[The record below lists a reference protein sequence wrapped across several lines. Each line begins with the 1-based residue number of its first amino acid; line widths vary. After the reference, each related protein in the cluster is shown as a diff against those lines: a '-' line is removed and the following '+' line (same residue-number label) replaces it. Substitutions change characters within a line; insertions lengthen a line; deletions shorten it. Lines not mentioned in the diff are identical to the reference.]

1 MYFEYFGLH
10 EPPFSI
16 TPDTSF
22 YFASHSYKE
31 ALSTLLFAITSG
43 EGFIKITG
51 EVGTGKTL
59 LCRKLMSSL
68 DQNFKVAYVPN
79 PYLEPQ
85 SLLMV
90 LADELGIELPAE
102 ATQHAVLKALTH
114 GLLQFA
120 RTNIKIVVCL
130 DEVQAMPIETLEALR
145 LLSNLETE
153 KRKLLQ
159 VVIFGQPEL
168 EDKLNHASIRQL
180 KQRIT
185 FDYQL
190 DRLTKD
196 EMRYY
201 LNHRLVVAGYQ
212 GSRMFSNAALY
223 FLYKKSKGVPRLIN
237 ILAHKALLATYGK
250 GKKEVGMNEVLAAI
264 SDTKSVE
271 ATNSKMYLPTFILVL
286 VIIVLGSAFLLY
298 PNPLNLNIN
307 NLNLK

>member
-1 MYFEYFGLH
+1 MMYLNHFGLK
-10 EPPFSI
+10 ELPFSI

-22 YFASHSYKE
+22 YFASRGYQE
-31 ALSTLLFAITSG
+31 GLNTLLFAILSG

-68 DQNFKVAYVPN
+68 NQNFKVAYVPN

-90 LADELGIELPAE
+90 LAQELGITLPTDI
-102 ATQHAVLKALTH
+102 TQHALLNALTH
-114 GLLQFA
+114 GLLSFA
-120 RTNIKIVVCL
+120 RNDVKVVVCL

-185 FDYQL
+185 FEYQL
-190 DRLTKD
+190 GRLTFD
-196 EMRYY
+196 EMQYY
-201 LNHRLVVAGYQ
+201 LNHRLVIAGYQ
-212 GSRMFSNAALY
+212 GSRMFSKAALY
-223 FLYKKSKGVPRLIN
+223 IMYSKSKGIPRLVN

-250 GKKEVGMNEVLAAI
+250 GKHQVGLREVLAAV
-264 SDTKSVE
+264 SDTKSIESIWRKLHLQSISLSIFLSV
-271 ATNSKMYLPTFILVL
+271 F
-286 VIIVLGSAFLLY
+286 GSALLVY
-298 PNPLNLNIN
+298 PQ
-307 NLNLK
+307 

>member
-1 MYFEYFGLH
+1 MMYLKHFGLS
-10 EPPFSI
+10 EAPFSI

-22 YFASHSYKE
+22 YFASYSYQE
-31 ALSTLLFAITSG
+31 GLNTLLFAILSG

-68 DQNFKVAYVPN
+68 DSSFKVAYVPN

-90 LADELGIELPAE
+90 LAEELSIALPNAV
-102 ATQHAVLKALTH
+102 TQHALLTALTH
-114 GLLQFA
+114 ALLDFA
-120 RTNIKIVVCL
+120 RKDIKVVVCL

-185 FDYQL
+185 FEYQL
-190 DRLTKD
+190 DRLSRD
-196 EMRYY
+196 EMQYY
-201 LNHRLVVAGYQ
+201 LNHRLIIAGYQ
-212 GSRMFSNAALY
+212 GSRMFSGAALTLLY
-223 FLYKKSKGVPRLIN
+223 FKSNGVPRLVN
-237 ILAHKALLATYGK
+237 ILAHKALLAAYGK
-250 GKKEVGMNEVLAAI
+250 GKQQVGLAEAFAAI
-264 SDTKSVE
+264 SDTKSIE
-271 ATNSKMYLPTFILVL
+271 STWRKLRLHGFSLSLFLCIC
-286 VIIVLGSAFLLY
+286 GSAFLVL
-298 PNPLNLNIN
+298 PKLS
-307 NLNLK
+307 

>member
-1 MYFEYFGLH
+1 MYLTHFGLKV
-10 EPPFSI
+10 PPFSI

-22 YFASHSYKE
+22 YFASPNYKVG
-31 ALSTLLFAITSG
+31 LNTLLFAILSG

-59 LCRKLMSSL
+59 LCRKLMRSL
-68 DQNFKVAYVPN
+68 NANFKVAYVPN
-79 PYLEPQ
+79 PYLEPK

-90 LADELGIELPAE
+90 LAQELGIVLPAE
-102 ATQHAVLKALTH
+102 STQHSLLNALTH
-114 GLLQFA
+114 SLLEFA
-120 RTNIKIVVCL
+120 RNNIKVVVCL

-168 EDKLNHASIRQL
+168 EAKLNHASIRQL

-185 FDYQL
+185 FEYRL
-190 DRLTKD
+190 SRLTRD
-196 EMRYY
+196 ETQFY
-201 LNHRLVVAGYQ
+201 LNHRLAIAGHA
-212 GSRMFSNAALY
+212 GGRMFTGAALAL
-223 FLYKKSKGVPRLIN
+223 LYLKSKGTPRLIN

-250 GKKEVGMNEVLAAI
+250 GKQQVGLKEMYAAI

-271 ATNSKMYLPTFILVL
+271 FSWKKLLGYGFSANIFIACFISMLSG
-286 VIIVLGSAFLLY
+286 ILLTY
-298 PNPLNLNIN
+298 PR
-307 NLNLK
+307 

>member
-1 MYFEYFGLH
+1 MLYLKHFGLN
-10 EPPFSI
+10 ELPFSI

-22 YFASHSYKE
+22 YFGSRSYQE
-31 ALSTLLFAITSG
+31 GLNTLLFAILSG

-68 DQNFKVAYVPN
+68 DSSFKVAYVPN

-90 LADELGIELPAE
+90 LADELGVALPSE
-102 ATQHAVLKALTH
+102 VTQHALLNALTYA
-114 GLLQFA
+114 LLDFA
-120 RTNIKIVVCL
+120 RNDIKVLVCL

-185 FDYQL
+185 FEYQL
-190 DRLTKD
+190 DRLSRD
-196 EMRYY
+196 EMQYY
-201 LNHRLVVAGYQ
+201 LSHRLVIAGYQ
-212 GSRMFSNAALY
+212 GSRMFSSAAMTLMY
-223 FLYKKSKGVPRLIN
+223 LKSKGVPRLVN

-250 GKKEVGMNEVLAAI
+250 GKYRVGFREVLAAAA
-264 SDTKSVE
+264 DTKSIE
-271 ATNSKMYLPTFILVL
+271 SIWRKIRLYTFSLTVL
-286 VIIVLGSAFLLY
+286 LAVCASAFLVY
-298 PNPLNLNIN
+298 A
-307 NLNLK
+307 K

>member
-1 MYFEYFGLH
+1 MYLQHFGLN
-10 EPPFSI
+10 EFPFSI
-16 TPDTSF
+16 TPDTSY
-22 YFASHSYKE
+22 YFASASYQD
-31 ALSTLLFAITSG
+31 ALNTVIFAITTG

-68 DQNFKVAYVPN
+68 DQSYKIAYVPN

-90 LADELGIELPAE
+90 LAEELNVKLPADLQV
-102 ATQHAVLKALTH
+102 TQHVILNALTH
-114 GLLQFA
+114 ALLNFA
-120 RTNIKIVVCL
+120 RENIKVVVCL

-168 EDKLNHASIRQL
+168 EEKLNHPSIRQL

-185 FDYQL
+185 FGYQL
-190 DRLTKD
+190 DLLNRD
-196 EMRYY
+196 EMTYY
-201 LNHRLVVAGYQ
+201 LNHRLSIAGYK
-212 GSRMFSNAALY
+212 GSRMFGRSALHLMY
-223 FLYKKSKGVPRLIN
+223 FYSKGVPRLVN

-250 GKKEVGMNEVLAAI
+250 GKHQVGIREMLASV
-264 SDTKSVE
+264 SDTKSIESTWWKSGLKIFSLTLLCGFFAVVLFMLVNK
-271 ATNSKMYLPTFILVL
+271 AT
-286 VIIVLGSAFLLY
+286 
-298 PNPLNLNIN
+298 
-307 NLNLK
+307 

>member
-1 MYFEYFGLH
+1 MLYLQHFGLN
-10 EPPFSI
+10 ELPFSI

-22 YFASHSYKE
+22 YFASNSYQE
-31 ALSTLLFAITSG
+31 GLNTLLFAITSG

-68 DQNFKVAYVPN
+68 DSHYKVAYVPN

-90 LADELGIELPAE
+90 LADELGIKLPE
-102 ATQHAVLKALTH
+102 QATQHLVLNAITH
-114 GLLQFA
+114 GLLDFA
-120 RTNIKIVVCL
+120 RNGIKVVVCL

-185 FDYQL
+185 FDYKLDQL
-190 DRLTKD
+190 TRD
-196 EMRYY
+196 EMQYY
-201 LNHRLVVAGYQ
+201 LNHRLVVAGYK
-212 GSRMFSNAALY
+212 GSRMFSNLALLAMY
-223 FLYKKSKGVPRLIN
+223 IKSKGTPRLVN
-237 ILAHKALLATYGK
+237 ILANKSLLATYGK
-250 GKKEVGMNEVLAAI
+250 GKHQVGIKEVLAAAA
-264 SDTKSVE
+264 DTKSTTQYSHKLLLQSLALLLLVTTPVVAYWMFMNNE
-271 ATNSKMYLPTFILVL
+271 TIIKLLPKI
-286 VIIVLGSAFLLY
+286 
-298 PNPLNLNIN
+298 
-307 NLNLK
+307 

>member
-1 MYFEYFGLH
+1 MMYLKHFGLS
-10 EPPFSI
+10 ETPYSI

-22 YFASHSYKE
+22 YFASKSYQE
-31 ALSTLLFAITSG
+31 GFNTLLFAILSG

-68 DQNFKVAYVPN
+68 DSKFKVAYVPN

-90 LADELGIELPAE
+90 LAQELGINLPSMV
-102 ATQHAVLKALTH
+102 TQHALLTALTH
-114 GLLQFA
+114 GLLDFA
-120 RTNIKIVVCL
+120 RKGIKVVVCL

-185 FDYQL
+185 FEYQL
-190 DRLTKD
+190 DRLSRD
-196 EMRYY
+196 EMQYY
-201 LNHRLVVAGYQ
+201 LNHRLVIAGYQ
-212 GSRMFSNAALY
+212 GSRVFTGTALALLY
-223 FLYKKSKGVPRLIN
+223 FKSKGVPRLVN
-237 ILAHKALLATYGK
+237 ILAHKALLAAYGK
-250 GKKEVGMNEVLAAI
+250 GKLQVGLSEAFAAV
-264 SDTKSVE
+264 SDTKSTASTWRKLRMHGFNLTLFLGVC
-271 ATNSKMYLPTFILVL
+271 
-286 VIIVLGSAFLLY
+286 GSAFLVL
-298 PNPLNLNIN
+298 P
-307 NLNLK
+307 K

>member
-1 MYFEYFGLH
+1 MYLNHYGLK
-10 EPPFSI
+10 ELPFSI

-22 YFASHSYKE
+22 YFASRSYQE
-31 ALSTLLFAITSG
+31 GLNTLLFAILSG

-68 DQNFKVAYVPN
+68 DASFKVAYVPN

-90 LADELGIELPAE
+90 LAQELGITLPTE
-102 ATQHAVLKALTH
+102 VTQHALLNALTH
-114 GLLQFA
+114 GLLDFA
-120 RTNIKIVVCL
+120 REGIKVVVCL

-153 KRKLLQ
+153 KCKLLQ

-185 FDYQL
+185 FEYQL
-190 DRLTKD
+190 GRLSSD

-201 LNHRLVVAGYQ
+201 LNHRLVIAGYQ
-212 GSRMFSNAALY
+212 GSRIFGNLALTLMY
-223 FLYKKSKGVPRLIN
+223 LKSKGVPRLVN

-250 GKKEVGMNEVLAAI
+250 GKHRVGVTEVLAAV
-264 SDTKSVE
+264 SDTKSIEPIWKKVHLHGFSL
-271 ATNSKMYLPTFILVL
+271 AVL
-286 VIIVLGSAFLLY
+286 LSVFGSALLVY
-298 PNPLNLNIN
+298 PQ
-307 NLNLK
+307 

>member
-1 MYFEYFGLH
+1 MYLKHFGLN
-10 EPPFSI
+10 ELPFSI

-22 YFASHSYKE
+22 YFASNSYQE
-31 ALSTLLFAITSG
+31 GLNTLLFAITSG

-59 LCRKLMSSL
+59 LCRKLMASL
-68 DQNFKVAYVPN
+68 DSSFKVAYVPN

-90 LADELGIELPAE
+90 LAEELGVSLPSE
-102 ATQHAVLKALTH
+102 VTQHAVLNALTH
-114 GLLQFA
+114 ALLNFA
-120 RTNIKIVVCL
+120 RNDIKVVVCL

-168 EDKLNHASIRQL
+168 EEKLNHASIRQL

-190 DRLTKD
+190 DQLNRD
-196 EMRYY
+196 EMQYY
-201 LNHRLVVAGYQ
+201 LNHRLVIAGYK
-212 GSRMFSNAALY
+212 GSRLFSSLALSLMY
-223 FLYKKSKGVPRLIN
+223 QKSKGTPRLVN
-237 ILAHKALLATYGK
+237 ILANKALLAAYGK
-250 GKKEVGMNEVLAAI
+250 GKHQVGFREVLAAAT
-264 SDTKSVE
+264 DTKSIE
-271 ATNSKMYLPTFILVL
+271 SGWRKIRLAGLSLTLLVC
-286 VIIVLGSAFLLY
+286 IFGTAFLLY
-298 PNPLNLNIN
+298 TNQLSQH
-307 NLNLK
+307 

>member
-1 MYFEYFGLH
+1 MYLQHFGLN
-10 EPPFSI
+10 EFPFSI
-16 TPDTSF
+16 TPDTSY
-22 YFASHSYKE
+22 YFASASYQD
-31 ALSTLLFAITSG
+31 ALNTVIFAVTTG

-68 DQNFKVAYVPN
+68 DQSYKIAYVPN

-90 LADELGIELPAE
+90 LAEELNVSLPSDVP
-102 ATQHAVLKALTH
+102 ATQHAILNALTH
-114 GLLQFA
+114 ALLNFA
-120 RTNIKIVVCL
+120 RDNIKVVVCL

-168 EDKLNHASIRQL
+168 EDKLNHPSIRQL

-190 DRLTKD
+190 DLLSRD
-196 EMRYY
+196 EMAYY
-201 LNHRLVVAGYQ
+201 LNHRLTIAGYQ
-212 GSRMFSNAALY
+212 GSRMFSRTALY
-223 FLYKKSKGVPRLIN
+223 LMFYHSKGVPRLIN

-250 GKKEVGMNEVLAAI
+250 GKHQVGMREVLAAV
-264 SDTKSVE
+264 SDTSSVE
-271 ATNSKMYLPTFILVL
+271 SNWLKIGLKSLFLTMLLGVFGLVL
-286 VIIVLGSAFLLY
+286 FMF
-298 PNPLNLNIN
+298 IN
-307 NLNLK
+307 NQTLY

>member
-1 MYFEYFGLH
+1 LVYLKHFGLN
-10 EPPFSI
+10 ELPFSI

-22 YFASHSYKE
+22 YFASSSYQE
-31 ALSTLLFAITSG
+31 GLNTLLFAITSG

-68 DQNFKVAYVPN
+68 DSTYKIAYVPN

-90 LADELGIELPAE
+90 LAEELGIKLPE
-102 ATQHAVLKALTH
+102 QATQHIVLNAITH
-114 GLLQFA
+114 GLLDFA
-120 RTNIKIVVCL
+120 RNGTKVVVCL

-185 FDYQL
+185 FDYKLDQL
-190 DRLTKD
+190 SHD
-196 EMRYY
+196 EMHYY
-201 LNHRLVVAGYQ
+201 LNHRLVVAGYK
-212 GSRMFSNAALY
+212 GSRMFSKLALLAMY
-223 FLYKKSKGVPRLIN
+223 IKSKGTPRLVN
-237 ILAHKALLATYGK
+237 ILANKALLATYGK
-250 GKKEVGMNEVLAAI
+250 GKHQVGVKEVLAAAA
-264 SDTKSVE
+264 DTKS
-271 ATNSKMYLPTFILVL
+271 TSPSSNKSRLHSLM
-286 VIIVLGSAFLLY
+286 FLLLISLSIAGY
-298 PNPLNLNIN
+298 WMYIHNENFIKLLPKL
-307 NLNLK
+307 

>member
-1 MYFEYFGLH
+1 MLYLKHFGLN
-10 EPPFSI
+10 ELPFSI

-22 YFASHSYKE
+22 YFGSRSYQE
-31 ALSTLLFAITSG
+31 GLNTLLFAILSG

-68 DQNFKVAYVPN
+68 DSSFKVAYVPN

-90 LADELGIELPAE
+90 LADELGIALPAE
-102 ATQHAVLKALTH
+102 VTQHALLNALTH
-114 GLLQFA
+114 ALLDFA
-120 RTNIKIVVCL
+120 RNGIKVVVCL
-130 DEVQAMPIETLEALR
+130 DEVQAMPIDTLEALR

-185 FDYQL
+185 FEYQL
-190 DRLTKD
+190 DRLSRD
-196 EMRYY
+196 EMQYY
-201 LNHRLVVAGYQ
+201 LSHRLVIAGYQ
-212 GSRMFSNAALY
+212 GSRMFSSAAMTLMY
-223 FLYKKSKGVPRLIN
+223 SKSKGVPRLVN
-237 ILAHKALLATYGK
+237 ILAHKALMATYGK
-250 GKKEVGMNEVLAAI
+250 GKYQVGFREVLAAAA
-264 SDTKSVE
+264 DTKSIE
-271 ATNSKMYLPTFILVL
+271 SSWRKIRLYTFSLTVL
-286 VIIVLGSAFLLY
+286 LAVCASAFLVY
-298 PNPLNLNIN
+298 A
-307 NLNLK
+307 K

>member
-1 MYFEYFGLH
+1 MYLQHFGLQ
-10 EPPFSI
+10 ESPFSI

-68 DQNFKVAYVPN
+68 DQSFKVAYVPN

-90 LADELGIELPAE
+90 LADELGIELPNTV
-102 ATQHAVLKALTH
+102 TQHLLLKTLTLE
-114 GLLQFA
+114 LLRFA
-120 RTNIKIVVCL
+120 RAGIKVVVCL

-168 EDKLNHASIRQL
+168 EEKLNQPSIRQL

-190 DRLTKD
+190 DRLTRD
-196 EMRYY
+196 EMQYY

-212 GSRMFSNAALY
+212 GSRMFSNIALY
-223 FLYKKSKGVPRLIN
+223 IMYLKSKGVPRLVN

-250 GKKEVGMNEVLAAI
+250 GKKEVGASEVLAAAA
-264 SDTKSVE
+264 DTKSVE
-271 ATNSKMYLPTFILVL
+271 SIGKKPFRLILMLVT
-286 VIIVLGSAFLLY
+286 VIIVLTGALLVY
-298 PNPLNLNIN
+298 PWVYPWIYSRYF
-307 NLNLK
+307 

>member
-1 MYFEYFGLH
+1 MMYLKHFGLS
-10 EPPFSI
+10 EAPFSI

-22 YFASHSYKE
+22 YFASHSYQE
-31 ALSTLLFAITSG
+31 GLNTLLFAILSG

-68 DQNFKVAYVPN
+68 DSSFKVAYVPN

-90 LADELGIELPAE
+90 LAEELGIALPTAV
-102 ATQHAVLKALTH
+102 TQHALLTALTH
-114 GLLQFA
+114 ALLDFA
-120 RTNIKIVVCL
+120 RKDIKVVVCL

-168 EDKLNHASIRQL
+168 EVKLNHASIRQL

-185 FDYQL
+185 FEYQL
-190 DRLTKD
+190 DRLSRD
-196 EMRYY
+196 EMQYY
-201 LNHRLVVAGYQ
+201 LSHRLIIAGYQ
-212 GSRMFSNAALY
+212 GSRMFSSAALTLLY
-223 FLYKKSKGVPRLIN
+223 FKSNGVPRLVN
-237 ILAHKALLATYGK
+237 ILAHKALLAAYGK
-250 GKKEVGMNEVLAAI
+250 GKQQVGLAEAFAAI
-264 SDTKSVE
+264 SDTKSIE
-271 ATNSKMYLPTFILVL
+271 STWRKLRLHGFSLSLFLCICS
-286 VIIVLGSAFLLY
+286 SAFLVL
-298 PNPLNLNIN
+298 P
-307 NLNLK
+307 KFS

>member
-1 MYFEYFGLH
+1 MYLKHFGLS
-10 EPPFSI
+10 EAPFSI

-22 YFASHSYKE
+22 YFASHSYQE
-31 ALSTLLFAITSG
+31 GLNTLLFAILSG

-68 DQNFKVAYVPN
+68 DASFKVAYVPN

-90 LADELGIELPAE
+90 LAQELGIKLPKTV
-102 ATQHAVLKALTH
+102 TQHALLTALSH
-114 GLLQFA
+114 SLVDFA
-120 RTNIKIVVCL
+120 RNNIKVVVCL

-180 KQRIT
+180 RQRIT
-185 FDYQL
+185 FEYKL
-190 DRLTKD
+190 DRLSYD
-196 EMRYY
+196 EMQYY
-201 LNHRLVVAGYQ
+201 LNHRLIVAGHQ
-212 GSRMFSNAALY
+212 GSRMFSKCALTLMY
-223 FLYKKSKGVPRLIN
+223 FKSKGVPRLVN
-237 ILAHKALLATYGK
+237 ILAHKSLLSAYGK
-250 GKKEVGMNEVLAAI
+250 GNRQVVLSDVFAAVA
-264 SDTKSVE
+264 DTKSIE
-271 ATNSKMYLPTFILVL
+271 SIWKKMRFYSFTLTILISVYGSTLL
-286 VIIVLGSAFLLY
+286 VFQ
-298 PNPLNLNIN
+298 
-307 NLNLK
+307 K

>member
-1 MYFEYFGLH
+1 MLYLKHFGLT
-10 EPPFSI
+10 ELPFSI

-22 YFASHSYKE
+22 YFASNSYQE
-31 ALSTLLFAITSG
+31 GLNTLLFAITSG

-68 DQNFKVAYVPN
+68 DSSFKIAYVPN

-90 LADELGIELPAE
+90 LADELGIELPE
-102 ATQHAVLKALTH
+102 QATQHNVLNAINH
-114 GLLQFA
+114 GLLDFA
-120 RTNIKIVVCL
+120 RNGTKVVVCL

-185 FDYQL
+185 FDYKLDQL
-190 DRLTKD
+190 SRD
-196 EMRYY
+196 EMQYY
-201 LNHRLVVAGYQ
+201 LNHRLAVAGYK
-212 GSRMFSNAALY
+212 GSRMFSKLA
-223 FLYKKSKGVPRLIN
+223 FLAMYIKSKGTPRLVN
-237 ILAHKALLATYGK
+237 ILAHKTLLATYGK
-250 GKKEVGMNEVLAAI
+250 GKREVGIIEVLAAAA
-264 SDTKSVE
+264 DTKS
-271 ATNSKMYLPTFILVL
+271 TTTQSNKFRWNILLLILITLPLVGYWVYIKNEGL
-286 VIIVLGSAFLLY
+286 IKLL
-298 PNPLNLNIN
+298 PKL
-307 NLNLK
+307 

>member
-1 MYFEYFGLH
+1 MYLEYYGLN
-10 EPPFSI
+10 EAPFNI

-22 YFASHSYKE
+22 YFASNSYKE
-31 ALSTLLFAITSG
+31 ALSTLLFAINSG

-68 DQNFKVAYVPN
+68 GENYKIAYVPN

-90 LADELGIELPAE
+90 LADELGIELPE
-102 ATQHAVLKALTH
+102 NSSQHVVLKQLNL
-114 GLLQFA
+114 GLLRFA
-120 RTNIKIVVCL
+120 RANMKVVVCL

-168 EDKLNHASIRQL
+168 EEKLNHASIRQL

-196 EMRYY
+196 EMQFY

-212 GSRMFSNAALY
+212 GSRLFTTAALHLMY
-223 FLYKKSKGVPRLIN
+223 LKSNGVPRLIN
-237 ILAHKALLATYGK
+237 ILAHKAMLVSYGK
-250 GKKEVGMNEVLAAI
+250 GKKNVGMNAVLSAAA
-264 SDTKSVE
+264 DTKSVE
-271 ATNSKMYLPTFILVL
+271 GHTKSRLHLFILTSV
-286 VIIVLGSAFLLY
+286 VIALGAIIFLY
-298 PNPLNLNIN
+298 P
-307 NLNLK
+307 K

>member
-1 MYFEYFGLH
+1 MYLKHFGLN
-10 EPPFSI
+10 ELPFSI

-22 YFASHSYKE
+22 YFASSSYQQG
-31 ALSTLLFAITSG
+31 LNTLLFAITSG

-68 DQNFKVAYVPN
+68 DSQYKVAYVPN

-90 LADELGIELPAE
+90 LAEELGIILPPTI
-102 ATQHAVLKALTH
+102 TQHSLLNAISHALIN
-114 GLLQFA
+114 FA
-120 RTNIKIVVCL
+120 RNDIKVVVCL

-153 KRKLLQ
+153 KRKLIQ

-168 EDKLNHASIRQL
+168 EEKLNHASIRQL

-190 DRLTKD
+190 DQLSRD
-196 EMRYY
+196 EMEYY
-201 LNHRLVVAGYQ
+201 LNHRMIIAGYK
-212 GSRMFSNAALY
+212 GSRLFSRLALY
-223 FLYKKSKGVPRLIN
+223 LMYSKTKGTPRLVN
-237 ILAHKALLATYGK
+237 ILANKALLAAFGK
-250 GKKEVGMNEVLAAI
+250 GKYQVRFREVWAAAADTASVKKVGSKSLLITSCVL
-264 SDTKSVE
+264 
-271 ATNSKMYLPTFILVL
+271 LLLVL
-286 VIIVLGSAFLLY
+286 LTVIYFKFIDQTVFSKLWV
-298 PNPLNLNIN
+298 
-307 NLNLK
+307 

>member
-1 MYFEYFGLH
+1 MLYLKHFGLT
-10 EPPFSI
+10 ELPFSI

-22 YFASHSYKE
+22 YFGSRSYQE
-31 ALSTLLFAITSG
+31 GFNTLLFAILSG

-68 DQNFKVAYVPN
+68 DSSFKVAYVPN

-90 LADELGIELPAE
+90 LADELSIMLPAE
-102 ATQHAVLKALTH
+102 VTQHALLNALTH
-114 GLLQFA
+114 ALLDFA
-120 RTNIKIVVCL
+120 RNGIKVVVCL

-145 LLSNLETE
+145 LLSNIETE

-185 FDYQL
+185 FEYQL
-190 DRLTKD
+190 DRLSCD
-196 EMRYY
+196 EMQYY
-201 LNHRLVVAGYQ
+201 LSHRLVIASYQ
-212 GSRMFSNAALY
+212 GGRMFSSAAMKLMY
-223 FLYKKSKGVPRLIN
+223 LKSKGVPRLVN

-250 GKKEVGMNEVLAAI
+250 GKYQVGFSEVLAAAA
-264 SDTKSVE
+264 DTKSIE
-271 ATNSKMYLPTFILVL
+271 SIWRKIRLYTISLAVL
-286 VIIVLGSAFLLY
+286 LGVSASAFLVY
-298 PNPLNLNIN
+298 V
-307 NLNLK
+307 K

>member
-1 MYFEYFGLH
+1 MMYLEHFGLK

-16 TPDTSF
+16 SPDTSF
-22 YFASHSYKE
+22 YFGSRSYQE
-31 ALSTLLFAITSG
+31 GLNTLLFAILSG

-68 DQNFKVAYVPN
+68 DSKFKVAYVPN

-90 LADELGIELPAE
+90 LADELGIALPTE
-102 ATQHAVLKALTH
+102 VTQHLLLNALTH
-114 GLLQFA
+114 GLLEFA
-120 RTNIKIVVCL
+120 RNGIKVVVCL

-185 FDYQL
+185 FEYQL
-190 DRLTKD
+190 DRLTRD
-196 EMRYY
+196 EMQYY
-201 LNHRLVVAGYQ
+201 LNHRLVIAGYQ
-212 GSRMFSNAALY
+212 GGRVFSGVALLAMY
-223 FLYKKSKGVPRLIN
+223 FKSKGVPRLVN

-250 GKKEVGMNEVLAAI
+250 GKYQVGLSEVFAAAA
-264 SDTKSVE
+264 DTKSIE
-271 ATNSKMYLPTFILVL
+271 PIWKKLYSH
-286 VIIVLGSAFLLY
+286 AFSFTIFLSICGAAFWAY
-298 PNPLNLNIN
+298 P
-307 NLNLK
+307 K